1 MKGCDPTQ
9 TLPKGENLKT
19 IILKSPFGRFRG
31 AMKELY
37 HKYVK
42 VIDRYIINKYLGT
55 FVFTLMI
62 FIVISV
68 VFDISEHLDN
78 FLSKHATLREIAFQY
93 YAGFI
98 PFYIN
103 MLSPLINF
111 LAVIFFTAK
120 MANQTEI
127 VPILSGRASF
137 NRYLRP
143 YFLASTAIFIV
154 SFFANV
160 YLIPYT
166 NRLKIDFEN
175 SHGFNGDTDPTKSEV
190 HLKLDKRTYVYL
202 QSFDP
207 VVHTGYT
214 FILEKF
220 NGDQLKEKLFATS
233 IVYDSLKNKWNLQ
246 NCTIRFVNG
255 LRETQKNGVNIDTTL
270 DMRPADFDVL
280 HDDSY
285 DAMSLNVLNVA
296 IAKEKVRGSGVLPN
310 MEYQKYRRFIY
321 PFSTYVLMLI
331 GVALSSRKVRGG
343 IGLPLGIGIIL
354 CFTFIIVDKFAFV
367 FAEKGTVSPLI
378 AAFIPNVVFAIL
390 GVYLIYK
397 APK

>member
-1 MKGCDPTQ
+1 
-9 TLPKGENLKT
+9 
-19 IILKSPFGRFRG
+19 
-31 AMKELY
+31 MKELY
-37 HKYVK
+37 NRYVK

-55 FVFTLMI
+55 FVFTLLL
-62 FIVISV
+62 FTAISV

-78 FLSKHATLREIAFQY
+78 FLAKNATLYQIAFQY

-103 MLSPLINF
+103 LLSPLINF

-127 VPILSGRASF
+127 VPILSGKVSF
-137 NRYLRP
+137 NRFLKP
-143 YFLASTAIFIV
+143 YFMAATVIFIV

-175 SHGFNGDTDPTKSEV
+175 SHGFNGDQDPTKTDI
-190 HLKLDKRTYVYL
+190 HLKLDNHTYVYL
-202 QSFDP
+202 NSFDP

-220 NGDQLKEKLFATS
+220 NGDDLKEKLFATS
-233 IVYDSLKNKWNLQ
+233 IVYDSLKRKWDLKG
-246 NCTIRFVNG
+246 CTIRYVNG
-255 LRETQKNGVNIDTTL
+255 MKEKQITGVELDTTL
-270 DMRPADFDVL
+270 DMHPSDFDVL

-285 DAMSLNVLNVA
+285 DAMSLSVLNVA
-296 IAKEKVRGSGVLPN
+296 IAKEKIRGSGVLPN
-310 MEYQKYRRFIY
+310 MEYQKYRRFVY
-321 PFSTYVLMLI
+321 PFSVYVLMLI
-331 GVALSSRKVRGG
+331 GVALSSQKVRGG

-354 CFTFIIVDKFAFV
+354 CFAFIIADKFAFV
-367 FAEKGTVSPLI
+367 FAEKGTLPPLI
-378 AAFIPNVVFAIL
+378 ATFIPNLIFGL
-390 GVYLIYK
+390 TGVYLIYK